1 MKSVILAG
9 GFGIRISEESSIKHK
24 PMVES
29 GQAHPLAY
37 HENQLYGVNDFVVC
51 CGYKSHVEWLG
62 GCPRIGVKTPVN
74 QIIHQETG
82 SIIT

>member
-37 HENQLYGVNDFVVC
+37 HENPLYGVNDFIVC
-51 CGYKSHVEWLG
+51 CGYKSHVEWLDYSG
-62 GCPRIGVKTPVN
+62 HTTSSNLGANGRVCTD
-74 QIIHQETG
+74 E
-82 SIIT
+82 